1 MIAALKHELR
11 SAFNSLTV
19 YVFCAALLCIVGVG
33 AMIYNIQASVA
44 NFEYALNY
52 ISSIL
57 VVIIPVL
64 TMRSFAE
71 ERKQKTD
78 QLLYSLPLTTWQI
91 VGGKYLSLVA
101 MFFLPMAIIAVY
113 PLIFAQYGEVYLP
126 GAYGSIFAFFVM
138 GAALIAVG
146 MFISSLTDNQGFAA
160 GIAIVLFL
168 FNYFSVSLAE
178 QVSST
183 SLGSAIALCVLAAL
197 AGVIVKVLTK
207 NNAISLGVG
216 AITSAIDY
224 VISDELPKVY
234 TLEGHGEAELPTE
247 FQTQIEKENMELESF
262 SLLNTDEIPED
273 ADALLIYAP
282 ESDIS
287 DEEAGLLED
296 YLEGGGKLLVI
307 AGPTEGGTLTNLY
320 SVLESYGVEAADGL
334 VVEADREHYAFQQ
347 PYTLEDETYTFTY
360 NPPADEDD
368 EDAEGTWTY
377 QNAEFDVYDLRTALR
392 SLTAVSFTDETP
404 TGQEE
409 ISLTV
414 HLDNEDFPTFTL
426 TLYRYDG
433 GNCIAAVDGEPV
445 ALVSRAQTVDLV
457 EAVRALTL
465 GA

>member
-1 MIAALKHELR
+1 MVNNLEKDVTIYWVVQSEKEDEVIENLLGKYESLSSHITVTKKNPDVYPTFTAQYTDEDVPN
-11 SAFNSLTV
+11 NSL
-19 YVFCAALLCIVGVG
+19 IVECGEK
-33 AMIYNIQASVA
+33 SR
-44 NFEYALNY
+44 Y
-52 ISSIL
+52 ISYNDI
-57 VVIIPVL
+57 
-64 TMRSFAE
+64 
-71 ERKQKTD
+71 
-78 QLLYSLPLTTWQI
+78 Y
-91 VGGKYLSLVA
+91 
-101 MFFLPMAIIAVY
+101 
-113 PLIFAQYGEVYLP
+113 
-126 GAYGSIFAFFVM
+126 
-138 GAALIAVG
+138 
-146 MFISSLTDNQGFAA
+146 LTDVDYTTYSYIYSFDG
-160 GIAIVLFL
+160 
-168 FNYFSVSLAE
+168 E
-178 QVSST
+178 
-183 SLGSAIALCVLAAL
+183 
-197 AGVIVKVLTK
+197 
-207 NNAISLGVG
+207 G

-296 YLEGGGKLLVI
+296 YLENGDKLLVI

-320 SVLESYGVEAADGL
+320 SVLESYGVEEADGL

-377 QNAEFDVYDLRTALR
+377 DGAEFDVYDLRTALR